1 MMLRKLG
8 LGVVIVGT
16 LLGAVGASAEE
27 LVLHVTKAA
36 VASDVFSGGPTLH
49 VWLTPAAQK
58 AFAAFTSEH
67 VGEQTDMIVNGDI
80 LSSPVIQTV
89 VNTEV
94 VVLSGVES
102 FVEAQEL
109 TALLSHK
116 KATISVRLSAP

>member
-8 LGVVIVGT
+8 LGVVVAGT
-16 LLGAVGASAEE
+16 LLGVAGASADE
-27 LVLHVTKAA
+27 LVLHVTRAA
-36 VASDVFSGGPTLH
+36 VASDVFSGGPTLQ
-49 VWLTPAAQK
+49 VWLTPEARK

-89 VNTEV
+89 VNTETM
-94 VVLSGVES
+94 VLSGLDS

-109 TALLSHK
+109 AALLSHK
-116 KATISVRLSAP
+116 KATISVRLSTP